1 MVSKVPNA
9 EIAPFSTEAK
19 TRHFGIHNSTS
30 TTKNL
35 VLLAFKTNAKT
46 CKFDKE
52 MFLWILELCLCMTDG
67 ARQVSFQS
75 KLLSTLIFFYRQNM
89 NKNVLP
95 TSRRNFWRALKKENK
110 KLPSTKPEN
119 CTFTVLEPKTVF
131 QLSSSAFEPFKHTL
145 RRKPRRAFGEK
156 KASKAKSKNFPSLR
170 STRLRLGKP
179 TRRTIATEGQAI

>member
-9 EIAPFSTEAK
+9 EIAPFSTEVK

-35 VLLAFKTNAKT
+35 VLFALKTNAKT

-67 ARQVSFQS
+67 ARQVSFSNQNFFPLLS
-75 KLLSTLIFFYRQNM
+75 SLLPSKHEQKHASNKQKKLLEGVGKKKTKTFPAQNLKIALSLHWNQRQF
-89 NKNVLP
+89 
-95 TSRRNFWRALKKENK
+95 S
-110 KLPSTKPEN
+110 S
-119 CTFTVLEPKTVF
+119 F
-131 QLSSSAFEPFKHTL
+131 QAPLLSLSSAKATKSF
-145 RRKPRRAFGEK
+145 RKK
-156 KASKAKSKNFPSLR
+156 NSKAKSKNFPSLR